1 MLLVKGACPGLK
13 LVHRELSQEHQDFM
27 QMSSNHIQAQGQ
39 LPVLQ
44 AVSVRSA
51 EVPALLH

>member
-39 LPVLQ
+39 LPALQ